1 MSTSDVSAEPTPFQR
16 TEQLQKESTVP
27 WMRALKYYGRMG
39 YARAGLDLAENDERL
54 DAIERLCDDARTL
67 DAWTIAQELGPLHQ
81 WQGVKAGLT
90 AARLARHLGAGR
102 LSRRLIV
109 RAHRRFPDQPETW
122 FWYTCELW
130 ESRGPLEAWLY
141 LKALPSTE
149 VASPTLRADLLEL
162 LAQLAGALGDF
173 AVARDLLQAVDE
185 SLRGNGD
192 WLAARASIELRE
204 DEPKRALETCLL
216 ALSQNPSAR
225 KAGQHAAAVL
235 ELLDRRD
242 EALRLISELDDR
254 VQAAVVTS
262 QRAAIEHESEQLIAE
277 GRSLSRMRE
286 RSPLLDRDEQAK
298 LAWREA
304 NNAYLGGN
312 HERAIAL
319 YRSVERPE
327 SAELVARIERNGA
340 KVRRRLNLHGVVQE
354 RLGCAPATIA
364 MLTGYFGL
372 PLDHV
377 DVADQICYEGTPA
390 QTERAFVEGLGW
402 IHREFTLTYSGAR
415 QLIDRGVPFGVVTV
429 ETASAH
435 MQAVIGYD
443 DTTETLLIRDPM
455 HPALVEAYADKFF
468 ERYRPFGP
476 RAVVVL
482 PPSEAHRVEG
492 LELVDE
498 AMYDG
503 LYRLSRHL
511 DVGKRELAVDELQRL
526 SSRSAEHRLTLWAR
540 RALAAYDADTYRI
553 RECSEALLKLYPGEV
568 NARLS
573 VLNCLREIGNEAER
587 RSELEAAG
595 AKKGAAWVFCEQ
607 LAEMLVEDAS
617 QSERAR
623 RLLVSVLR
631 RIPTRAQSIGLL
643 ARLVVS
649 EDEARAL
656 ELFRLAACLEPT
668 DRNAA
673 RVYFERAYWLGR
685 SNEALEWLRH
695 RWARFRKRSA
705 EPTIALFDALE
716 QLDRVDEAFAMLAE
730 ATGLRSDDSRLWL
743 FVADCQSRYRRF
755 DEAEAALNRCKELVP
770 SSAYHFQA
778 AALAETRGS
787 LTGALSHLR
796 EVVALEPLSVP
807 AHRMITRLLSEL
819 EGPEEARAHLK
830 EVRGSFPLHAGL
842 LTLEIDWL
850 SGHDPELTEGALQEL
865 IRLQPSNAWAHREL
879 ALVLRDRDLL
889 LEARLRWNV
898 AQGLAPR
905 HPSTHAVCA
914 AICLAEQDYPAA
926 REALRRS
933 LELWP
938 DMPSILGELLATFPL
953 ASERKAELEAQFE
966 RAKRETV
973 NGILLLE
980 WFALAQP
987 LVAADSLVELATGVN
1002 AARRQLWASFR
1013 VLGQQ
1018 QLRHGEIELARNV
1031 LKKGIRRFPY
1041 VPGLWLDLAE
1051 AEGVAG
1057 NRDGEREAL
1066 EKALTLNPEFLGA
1079 LSRLVAFHQRHGDVS
1094 AARRVLDH
1102 GLRFAPRSQALH
1114 EIRADLEWN
1123 TGNHQAAI
1131 EALERAILIDP
1142 ASAAGWSQLHQ
1153 WGAVVNQPDLA
1164 QRRAR
1169 ELATQR
1175 PWNAELWCALA
1186 EVLLSAHEF
1195 EAALRATDE
1204 ALQRAPNSAS
1214 ARNWKAIILTRLRR
1228 RDDAL
1233 SACSTD
1239 GLRGRAM
1246 AGIMSRA
1253 AWVVAQF
1260 GELDDAIARIE
1271 RVVAEHPDHSWAW
1284 QLLIDWRLE
1293 KRELEGACAAARKL
1307 VELTP
1312 LDASAHGYLAS
1323 VLLEVGDEN
1332 GAVESL
1338 TRALNLKLDYLYAA
1352 ETLIQ
1357 IQVKRKKFKR
1367 ARQTL
1372 ELVALTTPFDFRLS
1386 WAVRI
1391 AAQSKDDDEAWRNI
1405 ESLVAA
1411 PTANP
1416 GYLELARA
1424 AVTGRDRTAAQQLF
1438 ALALKGGAH
1447 AEVGALWIRSLVAW
1461 GMRPAARHFRML
1473 SRYNGPAGQTALR
1486 EWFEHLGDENQ
1497 RIQVLVSCLLRWR
1510 DVKDVQVWGK
1520 VGYAL
1525 VTCRWYELA
1534 VHWLKNYERR
1544 AGVRP
1549 WMLHNLRVAAL
1560 GTHRLA
1566 LARGAVD
1573 AALRLPSDDTLP
1585 YHLAFASFV
1594 EITEGRVEEARRLV
1608 GGVHASSLTSTNRW
1622 LVDTTTAFIEQLE
1635 SPVIERSVST
1645 VETQLRQQ
1653 GFWRSLGWF
1662 GLGILMRRAARA
1674 GLRIR
1679 RSPTLALY
1687 AYGNWLVLTVAM
1699 LWFSF
1704 IEDLALSFCLTALI
1718 VLVAVTRRE
1727 D

>member
-1 MSTSDVSAEPTPFQR
+1 M
-16 TEQLQKESTVP
+16 P
-27 WMRALKYYGRMG
+27 WVRALKYYGRMG
-39 YARAGLDLAENDERL
+39 YTRAGLDLAANDQRL
-54 DAIERLCDDARTL
+54 DAVERLCDDALTL
-67 DAWTIAQELGPLHQ
+67 DAWTIAQQLGPLHQ
-81 WQGVKAGLT
+81 WRGGKAELI

-109 RAHRRFPDQPETW
+109 QAHRRFPDQPETW
-122 FWYTCELW
+122 FWYAHELW

-141 LKALPSTE
+141 LKVLPTSE
-149 VASPTLRADLLEL
+149 VASLTLRADLLEL

-173 AVARDLLQAVDE
+173 AVARDLLQSVDE

-204 DEPKRALETCLL
+204 DDHKRALETCLL

-254 VQAAVVTS
+254 VQTAVVTS
-262 QRAAIEHESEQLIAE
+262 QRAAIEHESEQFLAE
-277 GRSLSRMRE
+277 ATSLARFRD
-286 RSPLLDRDEQAK
+286 RSPLLDHDEQTK

-304 NNAYLGGN
+304 NNAYLRGN
-312 HERAIAL
+312 RERAVAL
-319 YRSVERPE
+319 YRSVARPE
-327 SAELVARIERNGA
+327 STELVARIEKNGP
-340 KVRRRLNLHGVVQE
+340 KVRRRLALHGIVQE
-354 RLGCAPATIA
+354 RLGCAPATVA

-402 IHREFTLTYSGAR
+402 LHREFTLTYSGAR
-415 QLIDRGVPFGVVTV
+415 ELIDRGVPFGVVTV

-455 HPALVEAYADKFF
+455 HPVLVEAYADKFF

-498 AMYDG
+498 ALYDG

-511 DVGKRELAVDELQRL
+511 DVGKRDLAEKELQRL
-526 SSRSAEHRLTLWAR
+526 VSISAEHRLTFWAR
-540 RALAAYDADTYRI
+540 RALAFYDADTYRV

-573 VLNCLREIGNEAER
+573 VLNCLREFGNEAER
-587 RSELEAAG
+587 RSELEAAVA
-595 AKKGAAWVFCEQ
+595 AKDAEWVFRER
-607 LAEMLVEDAS
+607 LAEVLVEDAS

-631 RIPTRAQSIGLL
+631 RIPTRAHSIGLL
-643 ARLVVS
+643 ARLIAGD
-649 EDEARAL
+649 DEARAL

-668 DRNAA
+668 DRDAA
-673 RVYFERAYWLGR
+673 RAYFERAYWLGR
-685 SNEALEWLRH
+685 SDEAIAWLRH
-695 RWARFRKRSA
+695 RWERFRKRSA
-705 EPTIALFDALE
+705 EPTIAFFDALE
-716 QLDRVDEAFAMLAE
+716 QLDRVDEAFAVLAE
-730 ATGLRSDDSRLWL
+730 ATTLRSDDTRLWL
-743 FVADCQSRYRRF
+743 FVADCHSRYRRF
-755 DEAEAALNRCKELVP
+755 EEAEAALSRCKELVP

-778 AALAETRGS
+778 AALAETRGK
-787 LTGALSHLR
+787 LADALSHLR
-796 EVVALEPLSVP
+796 EVVTLEPLSVS
-807 AHRMITRLLSEL
+807 AHRTIARLLSDL
-819 EGPEEARAHLK
+819 EGPEAAREHLK
-830 EVRGSFPLHAGL
+830 KARGSFPLHAGL

-850 SGHDPELTEGALQEL
+850 SGHDPELTEEALQEL
-865 IRLQPSNAWAHREL
+865 IRLQPHNAWAHREL
-879 ALVLRDRDLL
+879 ALVQRDRGLL
-889 LEARLRWNV
+889 SEARLRWNV

-914 AICLAEQDYPAA
+914 ALCIAEQDYDGA

-953 ASERKAELEAQFE
+953 ASERRTELEAHFE

-987 LVAADSLVELATGVN
+987 LIAADRLVELAKDVN
-1002 AARRQLWASFR
+1002 ATRPRLWASFR

-1018 QLRHGEIELARNV
+1018 QLRRDEAVLAREV
-1031 LKKGIRRFPY
+1031 LLEGTRRFPY
-1041 VPGLWLDLAE
+1041 VPGLWLDLAD
-1051 AEGVAG
+1051 AERAAG
-1057 NRDGEREAL
+1057 NREGERDAL
-1066 EKALTLNPEFLGA
+1066 DRAVTLNPAFVSA
-1079 LSRLVAFHQRHGDVS
+1079 LSRLVAFHQRRGDVS
-1094 AARRVLDH
+1094 AARRVIDH
-1102 GLRFAPRSQALH
+1102 GLRYAPRSQALH
-1114 EIRADLEWN
+1114 ELRADLEWN
-1123 TGNHQAAI
+1123 VGDPQEAI
-1131 EALERAILIDP
+1131 ETLEHAILIDP

-1153 WGAVVNQPDLA
+1153 WGIVVNQPDLA
-1164 QRRAR
+1164 QQRAR
-1169 ELATQR
+1169 ELAAQR
-1175 PWNAELWCALA
+1175 PWNVQIWCALA

-1195 EAALRATDE
+1195 EAALKATDE
-1204 ALQRAPNSAS
+1204 ALQREPNSAT
-1214 ARNWKAIILTRLRR
+1214 ARNWKALILTRLRH

-1233 SACSTD
+1233 AACSTD

-1246 AGIMSRA
+1246 AGMKARA
-1253 AWVVAQF
+1253 AWVMAQF
-1260 GELDDAIARIE
+1260 GELDDAIVNIE

-1307 VELTP
+1307 VGLTP
-1312 LDASAHGYLAS
+1312 FDALAHGYLAS
-1323 VLLEVGDEN
+1323 VLLEMGDKN
-1332 GAVESL
+1332 AAVESL
-1338 TRALNLKLDYLYAA
+1338 TRALNLKLDYVYAA
-1352 ETLIQ
+1352 ENLIRLQ
-1357 IQVKRKKFKR
+1357 IEQKKFKR
-1367 ARQTL
+1367 ARRTL
-1372 ELVALTTPFDFRLS
+1372 DLVALSTPSDFRLS

-1391 AAQSKDDDEAWRNI
+1391 AAKSRNDEEAWQNI
-1405 ESLVAA
+1405 ASLLAA
-1411 PTANP
+1411 PTASG

-1424 AVTGRDRTAAQQLF
+1424 AVTERDSTAAQQF
-1438 ALALKGGAH
+1438 YALALKGVAH

-1461 GMRPAARHFRML
+1461 GMRPAPRHFRML
-1473 SRYNGPAGQTALR
+1473 LRYHGPAAQAALR

-1497 RIQVLVSCLLRWR
+1497 RMQVLLACLLRWR
-1510 DVKDVQVWGK
+1510 DIKDVQVWGK

-1525 VTCRWYELA
+1525 VTCGWYELA
-1534 VHWLKNYERR
+1534 VHWLKRYEARV
-1544 AGVRP
+1544 GVQP

-1560 GTHRLA
+1560 GTHRVA
-1566 LARGAVD
+1566 LARRAVD
-1573 AALRLPSDDTLP
+1573 TALRLPSDDTLHH
-1585 YHLAFASFV
+1585 HLAFASFM
-1594 EITEGRVEEARRLV
+1594 EITDGRVDEARRFV
-1608 GGVHASSLTSTNRW
+1608 GGVHTSSLAGTNRW
-1622 LVDTTTAFIEQLE
+1622 LVDTTTALIEQLE
-1635 SPVIERSVST
+1635 RPDTERSVFP

-1662 GLGILMRRAARA
+1662 GFGILMRRAARA

-1687 AYGNWLVLTVAM
+1687 AHGSWLVLTVPV
-1699 LWFSF
+1699 LWFAFLENLVASW
-1704 IEDLALSFCLTALI
+1704 CLTVLI
-1718 VLVAVTRRE
+1718 VLYAVTRRQ